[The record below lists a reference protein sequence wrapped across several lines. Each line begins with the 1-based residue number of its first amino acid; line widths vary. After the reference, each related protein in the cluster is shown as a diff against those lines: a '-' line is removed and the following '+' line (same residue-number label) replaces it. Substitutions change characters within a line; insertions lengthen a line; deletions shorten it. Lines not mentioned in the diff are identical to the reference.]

1 LGRSLSDRL
10 DLFRIA
16 ASAAVERSFFTFER
30 FSEPKIAASPRSNTE
45 AVTSVFWFGARV
57 SERGSTT
64 ILLTAAAQEMQS
76 RFRKCSVAPYLRRR
90 FFRL

>member
-57 SERGSTT
+57 SERGTT
-64 ILLTAAAQEMQS
+64 ILLTAAAEEMQS